1 MFRKMASILILLFS
15 AALFSQYASAGEVTD
30 QIKVSIDKVIEIVK
44 NKDLKK
50 PGKTSLRRSM
60 IRQAVSESFAFDEMA
75 KRSLAAHWRDR
86 TPAEKKEFTAL
97 FTDLLE
103 RSYINKIESYSDEK
117 IIYLNE
123 SIDSDYAV
131 VKTKMVTTRN
141 VEIPVDYKVFKI
153 GSRWYV
159 YDVVIEGVGLVNNY
173 RTQFNKIIRSSSYR
187 ELVKRMQSKQD
198 ELVFDEKSK

>member
-1 MFRKMASILILLFS
+1 MFRKTASILILLFS
-15 AALFSQYASAGEVTD
+15 AVLFPQCVSAGEVTD

-44 NKDLKK
+44 NKDLKR
-50 PGKTSLRRSM
+50 PEKTSLRRSM
-60 IRQAVSESFAFDEMA
+60 IRQAISESFAFDEMA
-75 KRSLAAHWRDR
+75 KRSLAAHWRER

-117 IIYLNE
+117 IVYLNE

-141 VEIPVDYKVFKI
+141 VEIPVDYKAFKI

-173 RTQFNKIIRSSSYR
+173 RTQFNKIIRSSSYK